1 MPAIRRVRTRRQR
14 ERSWVVDGLRR
25 RSTPAVWSFAL
36 LLLSAT
42 PGVAGAE
49 PPPQAPAE
57 TPAAAPPRTTTIVL
71 VEPEAPSLFVKEALT
86 RLAGELRAAGF
97 GVVRLTSAK
106 PDPRGSLEEALATSG
121 AAAGIVLERDEDRAR
136 AEIWVSDRL
145 TGKLSVRPLSGDDG
159 PSVLAVRAVELL
171 RASLLE
177 LEPEATP
184 PGIERA
190 PIDAL
195 VKAPPAKKPSPLA
208 SLRAGLG
215 VEVSF
220 VTALHPEVGAFAFAP
235 ALRAFGSADMGLG
248 GRLTVVAP
256 MLGTELEGALG
267 IARISTELFLG
278 ELLYTPPLSEWVNL
292 TVALGAGGMHL
303 AATGELDEPARARS
317 EDLGALVI
325 APSVGLVARV
335 AGPLALTLEGGAVFA
350 LPPPRIEMGDEELGV
365 LARPTIS
372 VSHGVLVG
380 F

>member
-1 MPAIRRVRTRRQR
+1 M
-14 ERSWVVDGLRR
+14 
-25 RSTPAVWSFAL
+25 
-36 LLLSAT
+36 
-42 PGVAGAE
+42 PGVAVAE
-49 PPPQAPAE
+49 PPPQPPAEAPAS
-57 TPAAAPPRTTTIVL
+57 APPTTTTIVL

-97 GVVRLTSAK
+97 SVVRVTSAK
-106 PDPRGSLEEALATSG
+106 PDPRGSLEDALATSG
-121 AAAGIVLERDEDRAR
+121 AAAGIVLERNEDRAR

-159 PSVLAVRAVELL
+159 PPVLAVRAVELL

-184 PGIERA
+184 KGVERA

-195 VKAPPAKKPSPLA
+195 VKRPPVEKPAPHA
-208 SLRAGLG
+208 SLRAGFG
-215 VEVSF
+215 VEASF
-220 VTALHPEVGAFAFAP
+220 VTTLHPEVGAFAFAP

-267 IARISTELFLG
+267 IARITTELFLA
-278 ELLYTPPLSEWVNL
+278 EIVYTPPLSEWVNL
-292 TVALGAGGMHL
+292 TAALGLGGMHL

-317 EDLGALVI
+317 EDLGAFVI

-335 AGPLALTLEGGAVFA
+335 AGTFALTLEGGAFFA
-350 LPPPRIEMGDEELGV
+350 VPPPRIEMGDEELGV
-365 LARPTIS
+365 LARPS
-372 VSHGVLVG
+372 LVVSHGVLVG